1 MGCVQMHK
9 TKMGGHLMNCNLNSL
24 LPLLILLL
32 LLGALGNNSN
42 NCGCQDNGLFGPNS
56 NGCGC
61 AC

>member
-1 MGCVQMHK
+1 
-9 TKMGGHLMNCNLNSL
+9 MGGHLMNCNLNSL

-32 LLGALGNNSN
+32 LLGALGNGNG
-42 NCGCQDNGLFGPNS
+42 NCCPDNGLFGPNS

>member
-1 MGCVQMHK
+1 
-9 TKMGGHLMNCNLNSL
+9 MNCNLNSL

-32 LLGALGNNSN
+32 LLGALGNGNS
-42 NCGCQDNGLFGPNS
+42 GCCTDNGLFGPNS

>member
-1 MGCVQMHK
+1 
-9 TKMGGHLMNCNLNSL
+9 MNCNLNSL

-32 LLGALGNNSN
+32 LLGALGNSN
-42 NCGCQDNGLFGPNS
+42 GNCCPDNGLFGPNS

>member
-1 MGCVQMHK
+1 
-9 TKMGGHLMNCNLNSL
+9 MNCNLDSL

-32 LLGALGNNSN
+32 LLGALGNGNCACPN
-42 NCGCQDNGLFGPNS
+42 NNGLFGPNS

>member
-1 MGCVQMHK
+1 
-9 TKMGGHLMNCNLNSL
+9 MNCNLNSL

-32 LLGALGNNSN
+32 LLGALGNNN

-61 AC
+61 SC

>member
-1 MGCVQMHK
+1 
-9 TKMGGHLMNCNLNSL
+9 MGGHLMNCNLNSL

-32 LLGALGNNSN
+32 LLGALGGNG
-42 NCGCQDNGLFGPNS
+42 NCGCQDGLFGPNS